1 MKRWKLCLVALV
13 CGTVQ
18 GGSEIDGPSHNG
30 VEVSVDLPAAEHV
43 KNFGA
48 PKDGKGLCVFASM
61 DMAARWH
68 NMKDLIDVIHKVPEG
83 GGWPEKVDKV
93 IKQLAPKRKYV
104 QYEGTD
110 PAILDSAMQ
119 SRAAACVTYG
129 TGERYQNQ
137 TIYHMV
143 LLVHLDAKTACIV
156 DNNFPG
162 TFEWM
167 TRTEFLSRWKHP
179 SGQGWAIVFLESPPP
194 PIPRSPR

>member
-1 MKRWKLCLVALV
+1 MNRWKLCLVAIL
-13 CGTVQ
+13 CSATYAA
-18 GGSEIDGPSHNG
+18 SEIDGPSHNG
-30 VEVSVDLPAAEHV
+30 VDVSVDLPVEQHV

-68 NMKDLIDVIHKVPEG
+68 HMADLIDVIHKVPEG
-83 GGWPEKVDKV
+83 GGWPQKVDKV
-93 IKQLAPKRKYV
+93 IKQLAPDRKYV

-110 PAILDSAMQ
+110 PAILDGAMA

-129 TGERYQNQ
+129 TGERYQLQ

-167 TRTEFLSRWKHP
+167 TRAEFLTRWKHP

-194 PIPRSPR
+194 PIPRSIK